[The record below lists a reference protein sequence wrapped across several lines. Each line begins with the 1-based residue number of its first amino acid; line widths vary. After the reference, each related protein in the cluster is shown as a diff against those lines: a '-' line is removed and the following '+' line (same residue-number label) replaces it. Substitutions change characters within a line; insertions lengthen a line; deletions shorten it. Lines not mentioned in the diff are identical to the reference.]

1 MRGMIDGVLD
11 TDRSYPIPKT
21 IKNHIGVEEVLDGP
35 SQGFDYKWNVF
46 LKQGWV
52 FANGRMQGCRTGNF
66 NSVADFRSAEP
77 VKITA

>member
-21 IKNHIGVEEVLDGP
+21 IRNHPGVEEVLDGP

-46 LKQGWV
+46 LKEGWT
-52 FANGRMQGCRTGNF
+52 FARGRMAGCRTGNF
-66 NSVADFRSAEP
+66 NSVADFRTAEP
-77 VKITA
+77 VRIK